1 MSLLS
6 SIPKQYNPSNLSNF
20 DEFTKLYNKKIKKD
34 GDLKNETNDNNN
46 NQQIRN
52 DEVNMNKGN
61 EIINDNKMR
70 TKKRSEQMKRR
81 LDKVSG
87 DNFQFKE
94 SENENGKEKIKLNQ
108 EKLIDNELIG
118 NEKFIICNDNI
129 KDIEIE
135 IENDYEDI
143 NNIEEEKK
151 EKENV
156 RDYIHKYSKS
166 NYEYNKIIDKR
177 VVHRN
182 THSIIG
188 YNDNKEK
195 ENITKTDIND
205 NKNLVNINSTHINY
219 INHEDDIEKD
229 VNISNFNESF
239 EEIENEKRNNNQ
251 VETILL
257 TDNEKIILNNQIIN
271 GNNHFITFKNNLNSI
286 NLRQINSSNI
296 TDSYQLAL
304 SSGVNDNNQCNNN
317 FININNIIEE
327 EESFAESEAQTPK
340 QRHRVSS
347 SFPYH
352 NILDMNKG
360 IYIINQIG
368 NISNKRKEYIT
379 DLVNNINNK
388 NKISLSYSN
397 QNIREVKEIKNIKSV
412 SSSKSIIKKKANH
425 DMLIN
430 QNDNIHIS
438 SKNEHNQNQ
447 TNNTNNNNKPIK
459 PSRLNVIPIQNTCLK
474 SNLHLKNIQNKEKE
488 KGINQIKFRKKTLH
502 SKSDGKEYSNL
513 FMNLNRR
520 QSKERKEKEEKVKKL
535 NVFNINLNDDKYKI
549 KQTKSLL
556 YEKNNN
562 NNITQSN
569 SNNNNLLSSN
579 QLSDLTSNHNTTLS
593 KSITIESSNVI
604 DSSSSRIKT
613 KIEKFKF
620 IHNLAIDIER
630 IETFHNKKDKQNNIK
645 SIIDLSSKNNMKI
658 KPIGKPLSIEKRKS
672 KHKSQSQS
680 QLQSKVEE
688 ILLKSTIKSSNAYNP
703 SNETLN
709 QNNQST
715 IRNENRYEV
724 ISNKSI
730 PSSTK
735 SLCHISNS
743 SQVSHISHIKNS
755 NTFKSNVNQKEKE
768 ISYVE
773 LILKSKLSPKPNLN
787 ININLNQKQSKGKIE
802 IPKGKSQIIKIKEDS
817 RKDKKKEKSMFKEE
831 SLILNTHISSQ
842 SSKLLV
848 KGSRKGSINEEK
860 HLDKI
865 ENDVIFRDCK
875 KKIYMISDFN
885 KKFISSIK
893 LKNLNIKKGK

>member
-1 MSLLS
+1 MSLLL
-6 SIPKQYNPSNLSNF
+6 SIPKHPSNLSNF
-20 DEFTKLYNKKIKKD
+20 DEFTKLYNKKVKKD
-34 GDLKNETNDNNN
+34 VDLKNNETNDNNN
-46 NQQIRN
+46 NQLIRN
-52 DEVNMNKGN
+52 DEINVNKGN

-94 SENENGKEKIKLNQ
+94 SENENGKEKMKLKDNQ
-108 EKLIDNELIG
+108 ELLLIDEELIG
-118 NEKFIICNDNI
+118 NEKFTICNDNI
-129 KDIEIE
+129 KNIV

-156 RDYIHKYSKS
+156 QNYIHKYSKS
-166 NYEYNKIIDKR
+166 NYECNDKIMDKK
-177 VVHRN
+177 VIHRN
-182 THSIIG
+182 TNSIIG
-188 YNDNKEK
+188 YKDDKER
-195 ENITKTDIND
+195 ENIKRSDIND
-205 NKNLVNINSTHINY
+205 NKYPANIVNLTNNTHINY
-219 INHEDDIEKD
+219 INHENDIEKD

-239 EEIENEKRNNNQ
+239 EEKENEHEQRNNNQ
-251 VETILL
+251 TESILL

-304 SSGVNDNNQCNNN
+304 SSGVHDNNQCINNIN
-317 FININNIIEE
+317 FNNINNIIEE
-327 EESFAESEAQTPK
+327 EESFAESETQTPK

-352 NILDMNKG
+352 NILDMNKC
-360 IYIINQIG
+360 IYMINQIG

-379 DLVNNINNK
+379 DMVNNINNK

-412 SSSKSIIKKKANH
+412 SSSKSIIKKKTNH
-425 DMLIN
+425 DTLIN
-430 QNDNIHIS
+430 QNDDIHIS
-438 SKNEHNQNQ
+438 AKSEHNQNQ
-447 TNNTNNNNKPIK
+447 TKNTNNNSKPIK
-459 PSRLNVIPIQNTCLK
+459 QNRINVIPIQNTSIK
-474 SNLHLKNIQNKEKE
+474 SHLYSKNILNKEKE
-488 KGINQIKFRKKTLH
+488 KAINQIKFRKKTLH

-513 FMNLNRR
+513 FMNLNRK
-520 QSKERKEKEEKVKKL
+520 QSKERKEREEKRKKL
-535 NVFNINLNDDKYKI
+535 NVYNINLNDDKYKI
-549 KQTKSLL
+549 KHTKSLL
-556 YEKNNN
+556 YEKNN
-562 NNITQSN
+562 IN
-569 SNNNNLLSSN
+569 SNLLSSN
-579 QLSDLTSNHNTTLS
+579 QLSDFTSNHNTTLS
-593 KSITIESSNVI
+593 QSISIESSNVI
-604 DSSSSRIKT
+604 DSASSRIKT

-645 SIIDLSSKNNMKI
+645 SIIDLSSKNNMKV
-658 KPIGKPLSIEKRKS
+658 KSIGKPLSNEKRKS

-680 QLQSKVEE
+680 QLQSKIEE
-688 ILLKSTIKSSNAYNP
+688 IFLKSTIKSSNIYNP

-709 QNNQST
+709 HNNQST

-743 SQVSHISHIKNS
+743 SQVSQISHIKNS
-755 NTFKSNVNQKEKE
+755 NTFKLNVNQKEKE
-768 ISYVE
+768 ISYVD

-787 ININLNQKQSKGKIE
+787 INLNQKQSKGKLKE
-802 IPKGKSQIIKIKEDS
+802 IPKGKSQIIKINEDN
-817 RKDKKKEKSMFKEE
+817 RQDKKKEKSVKKEE

-842 SSKLLV
+842 SSKLLI
-848 KGSRKGSINEEK
+848 KESKKGSINEEK
-860 HLDKI
+860 QVDKI
-865 ENDVIFRDCK
+865 ENDVIFRDSK

-893 LKNLNIKKGK
+893 LKNLNIKKVK